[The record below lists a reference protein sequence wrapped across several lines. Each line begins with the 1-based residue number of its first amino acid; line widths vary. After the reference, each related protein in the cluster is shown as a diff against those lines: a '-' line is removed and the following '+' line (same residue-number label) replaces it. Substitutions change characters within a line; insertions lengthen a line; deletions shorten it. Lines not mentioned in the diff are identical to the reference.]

1 MDVEGLRLNIYRSF
15 AETGAPPKH
24 DDIASQLGATTDE
37 IVAGIRLLADNRHL
51 VIDSDATILMAH
63 PFSSIPLGFSVMG
76 EETLWWGGCCWDSF
90 AIPHLVT
97 NDSEVLVATQC
108 PGCGRPGAWVVDRAA
123 PPESDWLAHFLVPAS
138 RMWDDVVYTCSN
150 QRLFCSQDCI
160 DDWLVSNGRSRGYV
174 MDVET
179 LWTLASGWY
188 AGRLD
193 VGYQRREPS
202 ESAAFLR
209 EVGLI
214 DPFWGTA

>member
-1 MDVEGLRLNIYRSF
+1 MDFEELRLRIYRWF
-15 AETGAPPKH
+15 AETGAPPRH
-24 DDIASQLGATTDE
+24 EDLASELNATTE
-37 IVAGIRLLADNRHL
+37 EVVAGIRLLAENRHL
-51 VIDSDATILMAH
+51 AIDSEATILMAH

-76 EETLWWGGCCWDSF
+76 TKTLWWGGCCWDSF
-90 AIPHLVT
+90 AIPHLVA
-97 NDSEVLVATQC
+97 DESDVLVATRC
-108 PGCGRPGAWVVDRAA
+108 PGCGRPGSWVVDRAA

-138 RMWDDVVYTCSN
+138 RMWDDVVFTCSN

-160 DDWLVSNGRSRGYV
+160 DVWLGRNGRSLGYV
-174 MDVET
+174 MGIET

-193 VGYQRREPS
+193 RGYQRREPS

-214 DPFWGTA
+214 DEFWGTA

>member
-1 MDVEGLRLNIYRSF
+1 MDVEGLRLSIYRSF

-24 DDIASQLGATTDE
+24 DDIASQLAATTDE
-37 IVAGIRLLADNRHL
+37 VVAGIRLLAENRHL

-63 PFSSIPLGFSVMG
+63 PFSSIPRGFSVMG
-76 EETLWWGGCCWDSF
+76 KKTLWWGGCCWDSF
-90 AIPHLVT
+90 AIPHLVP

-108 PGCGRPGAWVVDRAA
+108 PGCGRPEAWLVDRTA
-123 PPESDWLAHFLVPAS
+123 PPESDWLAHFLVPAA

-160 DDWLVSNGRSRGYV
+160 DDWLVSNGQSRGYV

-202 ESAAFLR
+202 ESAAFLQA
-209 EVGLI
+209 VGLT
-214 DPFWGTA
+214 DTFWGTA